1 MTSTIPIGVTVNGVD
16 HEFPEPLSIRE
27 LLTRLALPCQG
38 VALAVDGAVF
48 PKSRWDEPVGR
59 GWTIEVLT
67 FLAPGAF
74 ILGIVAAVCVALG
87 LWPRLREY
95 R

>member
-1 MTSTIPIGVTVNGVD
+1 MTATSAPIGVTVNGQD
-16 HEFPEPLSIRE
+16 HEFAAPITVRE
-27 LLTRLALPCQG
+27 LLTRLDLPSRG

-67 FLAPGAF
+67 
-74 ILGIVAAVCVALG
+74 AVQG
-87 LWPRLREY
+87 G
-95 R
+95 